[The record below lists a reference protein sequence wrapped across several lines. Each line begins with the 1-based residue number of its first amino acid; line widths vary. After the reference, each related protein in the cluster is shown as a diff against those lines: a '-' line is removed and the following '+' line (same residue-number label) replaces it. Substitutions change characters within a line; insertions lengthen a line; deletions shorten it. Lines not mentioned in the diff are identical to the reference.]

1 MPNRG
6 VAFETMRSDGVKR
19 LVVVSEALHFP
30 SRAPHFVLGRWL
42 LGHAAR
48 DSARMEHVVKAS
60 GLDWTIARPPRFV
73 SSRDER

>member
-19 LVVVSEALHFP
+19 LGVVSEALHFP

-42 LGHAAR
+42 FGPR
-48 DSARMEHVVKAS
+48 SARFGADGARGES
-60 GLDWTIARPPRFV
+60 ERPRLDHRPSAPLRFLAR
-73 SSRDER
+73 